1 MVERSLLGAVGPAQ
15 SEELVHFTSR
25 GREPGPGATP
35 DVRAMTASQRLDSIL
50 YSELLRTFAP
60 YGVERACACF
70 SESPANH
77 LAHLIGD
84 RQFEPWG
91 IVATRQGLLEAG
103 GGAVAYVPDEVYDQ
117 FRVAG
122 LEHWAVRTGTGS
134 TWMHEREWRVPAP
147 DGTAGM
153 QLYNLRAVLV
163 GDRDWRPSPV
173 GTDLWM
179 HMNEGTLCQG
189 CPDPFC
195 EEITEL
201 PRLWLQSEIWVWD
214 PVAQQVELYPPGAL
228 R

>member
-1 MVERSLLGAVGPAQ
+1 MVEISLLGSVGPAQ
-15 SEELVHFTSR
+15 SDELVHFTSR

-50 YSELLRTFAP
+50 GSETLRTFAP
-60 YGVERACACF
+60 YGVARACACF

-77 LAHLIGD
+77 LAHLIVD

-91 IVATRQGLLEAG
+91 IVATRDGLLAAG
-103 GGAVAYVPDEVYDQ
+103 GGAVAYVPDEVYNQ
-117 FRVAG
+117 LRAAG
-122 LEHWAVRTGTGS
+122 LEHWAVRTGAGS

-153 QLYNLRAVLV
+153 QLYSLRAVLV

-173 GTDLWM
+173 RTGLSM
-179 HMNEGTLCQG
+179 HMDQGTLCEG

-195 EEITEL
+195 EEMTDL

-214 PVAQQVELYPPGAL
+214 PVTRQVELYPPGAL